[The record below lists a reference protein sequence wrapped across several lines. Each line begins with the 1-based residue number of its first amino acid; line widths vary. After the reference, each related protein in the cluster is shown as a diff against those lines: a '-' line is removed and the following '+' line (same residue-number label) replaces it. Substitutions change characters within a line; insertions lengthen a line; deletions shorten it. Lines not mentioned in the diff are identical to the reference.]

1 MSSLTNK
8 EKVLIAD
15 VLEIK
20 NGYIFDRLRQI
31 IDYNKT
37 NTRNIIW
44 GACGID
50 IFVEQPYVDLSQQ
63 KCIEYIWD
71 HEEDN
76 VTYHVLHDLM
86 DFYFRNYPKNKLS
99 ETMKAQF
106 NRCLEILRRLQKTQ
120 ELPLP
125 SGKTEQLKVLQK
137 DITDSLAEGN
147 PELCIDRLHTFATEY
162 IRHVCDTHG
171 VSVLDDKG
179 EHLPLHS
186 IMGALSKFY
195 RDTNIHFTLK
205 QHPMTDADLAD
216 FIACYNPE
224 NRHERTETWS
234 PDNPDGRWRK
244 FSVDEIL
251 ARDKTS
257 MDIFWVKDKSL
268 ADLDSLPDPDML
280 AMDIIENLQSA
291 LESFQELRNQLAE

>member
-71 HEEDN
+71 HEDDN
-76 VTYHVLHDLM
+76 VTYHVLHDLL

-99 ETMKAQF
+99 GTMKAQF

-195 RDTNIHFTLK
+195 RDNQQL
-205 QHPMTDADLAD
+205 DSD
-216 FIACYNPE
+216 
-224 NRHERTETWS
+224 
-234 PDNPDGRWRK
+234 
-244 FSVDEIL
+244 FSVT
-251 ARDKTS
+251 A
-257 MDIFWVKDKSL
+257 
-268 ADLDSLPDPDML
+268 
-280 AMDIIENLQSA
+280 
-291 LESFQELRNQLAE
+291 LRNSISLFSQYNDMRNKRSFAHPNAVLSKAEATYAVRTVSATLALIADIEETIKN